1 VLKNK
6 IEKKINFKKDRKQ
19 KNSNQKNKNQIR
31 HKNKMVEH
39 LIILDGS
46 VQIQEDVR
54 EKKRRRKKKLS
65 KLHRRPS
72 INTRR
77 IHR

>member
-1 VLKNK
+1 LKRKSILKKTENK
-6 IEKKINFKKDRKQ
+6 
-19 KNSNQKNKNQIR
+19 KNSNQKNKDQIR

>member
-1 VLKNK
+1 
-6 IEKKINFKKDRKQ
+6 
-19 KNSNQKNKNQIR
+19 
-31 HKNKMVEH
+31 MAEH

-54 EKKRRRKKKLS
+54 EKKRKRKKRLLEPHLRS
-65 KLHRRPS
+65 S

-77 IHR
+77 IHL